1 MISTSKMASIDY
13 DDLMMLFND
22 LKKSIHTFHSTNVH
36 LERSG
41 VFSMREI
48 LTNCEKMDALLKCDY
63 EVLWRLE
70 HQEVKELRQ
79 KLESI
84 PVEVV
89 KAERKEE
96 EEDFDTMPPLV
107 KDPALPGKEE
117 MAEVSMI
124 EQDANEAFCHD
135 LSYESTPLPKT
146 PPTLLR
152 STLWTWPVAYNPVSA
167 LAYNQQIRDL

>member
-1 MISTSKMASIDY
+1 MTTIDY
-13 DDLMMLFND
+13 TDLMMLFND
-22 LKKSIHTFHSTNVH
+22 LKKSIDIFHSTNSH
-36 LERSG
+36 LEKSG
-41 VFSMREI
+41 VFNMQDI
-48 LTNCEKMDALLKCDY
+48 LNNCEKMDALLKCDY

-96 EEDFDTMPPLV
+96 SDDEFDDMPPLV
-107 KDPALPGKEE
+107 KASALPIKEE
-117 MAEVSMI
+117 EAEISMI

-135 LSYESTPLPKT
+135 LSYESKALPKT
-146 PPTLLR
+146 PPTLHR
-152 STLWTWPVAYNPVSA
+152 STLWTWPVPYNPISA